1 MIWAIVTAVVIIVV
15 VAVWAASR
23 RSSTESA
30 APAAAGVV
38 TDDTGPGRPTVAE
51 FHVKGGEARVHFE
64 VPLPDGDVDEVLSDL
79 LVREA
84 VEVVREKRHS
94 LPISDVTKVTAF
106 GRRGAEWAAAG
117 SVGLKTPGELPPP
130 VRMEQMVHAHKLD
143 FDPFEAVAGAGSAPG
158 VVAPSGSEDLPA
170 LSSELRIPAGVA
182 AGLRTQG
189 VDPDSAGAGDI
200 VLGMLR
206 LTGHTV
212 TPGQGSDTFVATKAG
227 TRTLVRVVPHEK
239 GSHPE
244 LDESAVKRFAV
255 DFAGS
260 GAARGLLITEKYGPF
275 EVYDR
280 ERREPRVRFVTR
292 ERLQSFVD
300 ALSLS

>member
-1 MIWAIVTAVVIIVV
+1 MIWVIISIVAVVVIGI
-15 VAVWAASR
+15 AIWAAGR
-23 RSSTESA
+23 RSGG
-30 APAAAGVV
+30 APGGEGPPGVV
-38 TDDTGPGRPTVAE
+38 TADAGPGRPRVAE
-51 FHVKGGEARVHFE
+51 FHVRGNEAQVSFE
-64 VPLPDGDVDEVLSDL
+64 VPLPAGEVDEVLRDL

-94 LPISDVTKVTAF
+94 LPITDVTRVVAL
-106 GRRGAEWAAAG
+106 GRRDGQFVA
-117 SVGLKTPGELPPP
+117 VGGVDLATPGELPPP
-130 VRMEQMVHAHKLD
+130 IRVESVHAHKLD
-143 FDPFEAVAGAGSAPG
+143 FDPFEAVASAGPPPG
-158 VVAPSGSEDLPA
+158 VAVPSSAEDLAPI
-170 LSSELRIPAGVA
+170 SSELRIPAGVA

-189 VDPDSAGAGDI
+189 VDPSEAGAGDV

-212 TPGQGSDTFVATKAG
+212 AVRGGEDTYTATKG
-227 TRTLVRVVPHEK
+227 GQTTLVRVVPHRP

-244 LDESAVKRFAV
+244 LDESEVKRFAV
-255 DFAGS
+255 DFASS
-260 GAARGLLITEKYGPF
+260 GAGRGLLVTEKFGPF

-300 ALSLS
+300 ALSLG